1 MISKAYRERAALD
14 LEGRIKKVT
23 VNDINVPIKS
33 ITRSSNAVTVITDR
47 SPTITQIKSVK
58 IFDENNALITER
70 SSQVDVRDSITLD
83 FRFTFEVI

>member
-1 MISKAYRERAALD
+1 MISNVYRERAALD

>member
-1 MISKAYRERAALD
+1 MISKTYRERAALD

>member
-47 SPTITQIKSVK
+47 SPTIMQIKSVK
-58 IFDENNALITER
+58 LFDENNALITER

>member
-1 MISKAYRERAALD
+1 MISKVYRERAALD